1 MYMLSAPLAAIQGEG
16 AIRLCC
22 MMLCPSVFFVSLL
35 SIVRGYFQGKGNMYP
50 TAVTEVSEQV
60 IKVALGCTLAY
71 IFRENLSLA
80 VASTLFAVT
89 VSEALST
96 AVALMWYSRRKARQ
110 PLYKVAPVSFSAIAR
125 FTVPLTLTAIAMPV
139 SQLLES
145 IVAVRLLKGIS
156 DNATALYGVFSG
168 CAVTIINLPV
178 SITYGLAAA
187 SVPQIS
193 PLAEKG
199 DIAGAK
205 AKAYKSLLIT
215 LAISV
220 PAAALLFFAAPLAV
234 KIIFSSLAAEEKSV
248 LVTLV
253 KIMAVNAVTSSLV
266 QTSSACLTALGKPVR
281 RSFRPCLNLSAL
293 FSSGFP
299 LSCFSLTIYQKFI
312 SAATKYAQFADIAA
326 PLMESEV
333 NFISAAVKATR
344 RREVVHCVIVLPTGL
359 PNAVTARTSL
369 TAPFKSI
376 ENYGADTMD
385 TLFEKCRNYDT
396 LNKKI
401 AKTVTDAAKSADV
414 CYCVDGAVCEDSA
427 CKIILAKHKDCAVIE
442 GVSKSSRAASAARL
456 SSMLYTSVSA
466 YGIEELKS
474 CSAAV
479 IYDIDCEY
487 IAGLVKEKLSDLFGE
502 ETPCAFVRGD
512 ECNKIKIYEIDKAPC
527 SCFITAWKAPC
538 KITSPVSSSIPS
550 SSSRSTASASSYAS
564 SIKLLL
570 MLLLVCALSHGQ
582 PPGARRSF
590 IIFSKSAKSYRSF
603 LRKLASSTATA
614 QSQS

>member
-1 MYMLSAPLAAIQGEG
+1 MFSQKQSFIKGAVIISLGGFISKILGAVYRVPLTAFLGGEGMGIYQMVYPLYCILLTVSASGIPTGIARLISSGSGRGAERQAFLLYGTIGVIGTIVMYMLSAPLAAIQGEG

-281 RSFRPCLNLSAL
+281 STITQWTTSLLRVALTAALIKFTSLSI
-293 FSSGFP
+293 SGAA
-299 LSCFSLTIYQKFI
+299 I
-312 SAATKYAQFADIAA
+312 SANCAYLVAALINFWYIVREKHDRGKPDENNADRIRHGRK
-326 PLMESEV
+326 L
-333 NFISAAVKATR
+333 
-344 RREVVHCVIVLPTGL
+344 
-359 PNAVTARTSL
+359 
-369 TAPFKSI
+369 
-376 ENYGADTMD
+376 
-385 TLFEKCRNYDT
+385 
-396 LNKKI
+396 LN
-401 AKTVTDAAKSADV
+401 AKS
-414 CYCVDGAVCEDSA
+414 G
-427 CKIILAKHKDCAVIE
+427 
-442 GVSKSSRAASAARL
+442 
-456 SSMLYTSVSA
+456 
-466 YGIEELKS
+466 
-474 CSAAV
+474 
-479 IYDIDCEY
+479 
-487 IAGLVKEKLSDLFGE
+487 
-502 ETPCAFVRGD
+502 
-512 ECNKIKIYEIDKAPC
+512 
-527 SCFITAWKAPC
+527 
-538 KITSPVSSSIPS
+538 
-550 SSSRSTASASSYAS
+550 
-564 SIKLLL
+564 
-570 MLLLVCALSHGQ
+570 
-582 PPGARRSF
+582 
-590 IIFSKSAKSYRSF
+590 
-603 LRKLASSTATA
+603 
-614 QSQS
+614 